1 MERCESFAH
10 LAKTLERN
18 AISEKRSVVCVQGLG
33 FVGSVMALT
42 VASARN
48 EDGTPVFNV
57 VGVELPTPEGVAKVE
72 AINAGKF
79 PIQSI
84 DLRIEQAIAVAQT
97 TGNFIATTRPEAYQ
111 LASVCVVDI
120 PLDLAQHAEG
130 RPTVCYDAMKKA
142 IRTIAMH
149 MPPGGLILVETTVPP
164 GTCAK
169 IVAPEIQATLRERG
183 FPEDSIL
190 LAHSY
195 ERVMPGESYLDSIV
209 NYWRVYSG
217 YTPQAA
223 DACER
228 FLSQVINTKDYPLT
242 RLASTTAS
250 EIGKVLEN
258 SYRAMNIAFMEEW
271 GRFAEALD
279 VDLFEVIGAIRKR
292 PTHSNIRQPGFGV
305 GGYCLTKDP
314 LFAEVAA
321 RDLFHLPERVQFPF
335 CKQAIELNQAMP
347 LVSLNKLE
355 ELLGGSL
362 CGKKVLL
369 LGVSYR
375 PDVEDTRYS
384 ASEIFV
390 REARERGADV
400 VCHDPLIHYWP
411 ELEIELPKH
420 IPPPM
425 EMNAVVFAVSHR
437 EYLQLDL
444 VEWLGKDRPIIL
456 DANQVL
462 TKKQRADLEKLRCN
476 LWSIGRGKGIG

>member
-1 MERCESFAH
+1 MERFESFAH
-10 LAKTLERN
+10 LAQTLGSNTRAENRP
-18 AISEKRSVVCVQGLG
+18 VVCIQGLG

-57 VGVELPTPEGVAKVE
+57 IGVELPTREGAAKIK
-72 AINAGKF
+72 AINAGNL

-84 DLRIEQAIAVAQT
+84 DLCVEQAMALART
-97 TGNFIATTRPEAYQ
+97 TGNLIATTRPEAYQ
-111 LASVCVVDI
+111 LASVSVVDI

-130 RPTVCYDAMKKA
+130 RPTVCYDGVKKA
-142 IRTIAMH
+142 IRTIALH

-183 FPEDSIL
+183 LPEDAIL

-195 ERVMPGESYLDSIV
+195 ERVMPGASYLDSMI

-217 YTPQAA
+217 HTPQAA

-228 FLSQVINTKDYPLT
+228 FLSQVINTRDYPLT

-279 VDLFEVIGAIRKR
+279 IDLFEVINAIRKR

-321 RDLFHLPERVQFPF
+321 RELFHLPERVQFPF
-335 CKQAIELNQAMP
+335 CKQAVELNQVMP

-362 CGKKVLL
+362 HGKKVLL

-375 PDVEDTRYS
+375 PDVEDTRCS

-390 REARERGADV
+390 REARQRGADV
-400 VCHDPLIHYWP
+400 VCHDPLIHYWQ
-411 ELEIELPKH
+411 ELEIALPQH
-420 IPPPM
+420 IPSSM
-425 EMNAVVFAVSHR
+425 GMDAVVFAVSHR
-437 EYLQLDL
+437 EYSQLDL
-444 VEWLGKDRPIIL
+444 VEWLGKGRPIIL

-462 TKKQRADLEKLRCN
+462 TKKQRTDLETLRCS